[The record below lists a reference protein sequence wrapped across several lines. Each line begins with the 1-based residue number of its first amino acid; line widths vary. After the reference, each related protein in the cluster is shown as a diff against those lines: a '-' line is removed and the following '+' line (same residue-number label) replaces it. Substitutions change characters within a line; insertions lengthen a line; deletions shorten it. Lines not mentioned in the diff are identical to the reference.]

1 MSSPIKP
8 EHTYDLIDVSDV
20 DIAVN
25 GSALV
30 FVRQEINRETMK
42 RESRIV
48 MQSLEDGAAV
58 DVAKGPGDGAPR
70 LSADGKTLAFLRTG
84 EDDKGQVWVMQVDG
98 GDARQVT
105 TLPDGVKD
113 MAWSPDGSEFV
124 VVSRVDPDRVPKD
137 PDEETMP
144 RTRVARRVRYRD
156 DGDGWRGDAFSQL
169 FLVDAVTGQTEQ
181 ITDGEGN
188 HEAPAWSPDGSRI
201 AFVTDSVKERDFVRG
216 SEAHVMEKAGGTSRC
231 WSRGLSRAESVAWS
245 PDGKRLVAAGS
256 HDADVWDSRQS
267 WLFVLQEAEKP
278 VCVAGDVHT
287 VVQPLASRCWT
298 PKGGILFIG
307 DRAGESFLCRA
318 NFDGSAPRIQVVD
331 GGCQEFTGLSVDR
344 TGARVAMAMSSPAC
358 PCDVAV
364 LEVGAKRQRVVTAA
378 NAGLLEAYPG
388 AHVEKLA
395 FERGGERIQARVLF
409 PRDFDNAR
417 SYPLVLDI
425 HGGPNGRFSDSYDVT
440 HQILAGAGYIVL
452 AVNPRGSSSYGPDF
466 LKAVLGDWGG
476 EDFLDL
482 MAGVDLLCERPYVDS
497 DRLGV
502 HGYSYG
508 GFMSSWIVG
517 HDHRFKAAVIG
528 APCINL
534 HSMYG
539 TSDIGVSFGEN
550 QWGGSVL
557 ENVEALVSRS
567 PLTFASEVRTPV
579 LLMHGEEDYRCP
591 IEQAE
596 QFFVALK
603 RQGKTVEFVRFPKS
617 SHGFRRSGHP
627 ALHVEYLQRMLSWLE
642 KYV

>member
-1 MSSPIKP
+1 MSSPFKP
-8 EHTYDLIDVSDV
+8 EQTYDLVDVSDV
-20 DIAVN
+20 EIAGD
-25 GSALV
+25 GSAVV

-48 MQSLEDGAAV
+48 MQPLETGSAIDLTE
-58 DVAKGPGDGAPR
+58 GPRDAAPR
-70 LSADGKTLAFLRTG
+70 LSADGQTLAFLRSG
-84 EDDKGQVWVMQVDG
+84 EDDRRQVWVMRVDG
-98 GDARQVT
+98 RDANQLT

-113 MAWSPDGSEFV
+113 LAWSPNSSEFV
-124 VVSRVDPDRVPKD
+124 VVSRVDPDRSPD
-137 PDEETMP
+137 DHDEETLP

-169 FLVDAVTGQTEQ
+169 FLVDAATGLAEQ

-188 HEAPAWSPDGSRI
+188 HEAPTWSPDGSRI
-201 AFVTDSVKERDFVRG
+201 AFVTDCIEARDFVRG
-216 SEAHVMEKAGGTSRC
+216 SEVHVMELVGRTSRC
-231 WSRGLSRAESVAWS
+231 WSRGLSRAESAAWS
-245 PDGKRLVAAGS
+245 TDGTRLAVAGS
-256 HDADVWDSRQS
+256 HDPEVWDSRQS
-267 WLFVLQEAEKP
+267 WLFVLDEAEKP
-278 VCVAGDVHT
+278 VCVAGDVYT
-287 VVQPLASRCWT
+287 VVQPLASRSWT
-298 PKGGILFIG
+298 PDGGILFIG
-307 DRAGESFLCRA
+307 DREGESFLCRA
-318 NFDGSAPRIQVVD
+318 DSSVSAPRTRVL
-331 GGCQEFTGLSVDR
+331 GGGGREFTGLSVDR
-344 TGARVAMAMSSPAC
+344 AGACAAAVTSSPYC

-364 LEVGAKRQRVVTAA
+364 LEVVPKRQREVTAV
-378 NAGLLEAYPG
+378 NVGFLEAHP
-388 AHVEKLA
+388 AARMEKFA
-395 FERGGERIQARVLF
+395 FGRDGRAIEARVLF
-409 PRDFDNAR
+409 PDDFDAAR
-417 SYPLVLDI
+417 SYPMVLDI
-425 HGGPNGRFSDSYDVT
+425 HGGPHGRFSDSYDVT

-482 MAGVDLLCERPYVDS
+482 MAGVDLLCERPYMDS

-550 QWGGSVL
+550 QWRGSVL

-567 PLTFASEVRTPV
+567 PLTYAPEVRTPV

-603 RQGKTVEFVRFPKS
+603 RQGKAVEFVRFPES

-627 ALHVEYLQRMLSWLE
+627 AMHVEYLHRMVSWFE
-642 KYV
+642 QYV